1 MAVAPNNRGLMQR
14 THFSALLAVV
24 LTVLTAACRDAG
36 ARAAFS
42 DPETVSAATT
52 VGAAPMFALSPA
64 GKRAVAWVSAP
75 GGGTDGRLYV
85 STGGAPNELR
95 DSLGPIEAHGEAPP
109 KLSYGA
115 DGTLYAL
122 YAVGKVVPGRR
133 FPMSSLRLAKSA
145 DDGRSW
151 GPPVTIASDSAFGTR
166 NFHALHVGG
175 DGALYVAWL
184 EANQGKSKTFL
195 TRSTDQGATWAVP
208 AAADANQSCPCCRT
222 AIATAGDGTLYLAWR
237 TVLPGNVRDVVVAR
251 SNDHGV
257 TWAQPV
263 RVHADDWVFDG
274 CPHAGPS
281 MQVDS
286 AGAVHIAWWTGKQGS
301 AGTYYARSRD
311 SGATFD
317 APVALGVGE
326 FSAPAHVQLAL
337 GAGGTIVTVWDD
349 GTVKTPKVVMRVSHD
364 NGGSFGP
371 AALVS
376 TEGRAATFPVL
387 ALRDKDLTIAWSEQS
402 EAEHDHEKEMA
413 PNMKDPKA
421 VKGLSRVG
429 ASAVRVRNGR
439 LQ

>member
-1 MAVAPNNRGLMQR
+1 MKMKRN
-14 THFSALLAVV
+14 HFPALLA
-24 LTVLTAACRDAG
+24 LVLTAACRDAG
-36 ARAAFS
+36 ARTTFS

-52 VGAAPMFALSPA
+52 VGAAPMFALSPS

-85 STGGAPNELR
+85 TTGGAPTELR
-95 DSLGPIEAHGEAPP
+95 DSLGPIEPHGEAPP
-109 KLSYGA
+109 KLSYGP

-145 DDGRSW
+145 DDGKTW
-151 GPPVTIASDSAFGTR
+151 TAPVTIASDSAFGTR
-166 NFHALHVGG
+166 NFHALHVGS

-184 EANQGKSKTFL
+184 EASQGKSKTFL
-195 TRSTDQGATWAVP
+195 TRSTDQGTTWTTPV
-208 AAADANQSCPCCRT
+208 AADVNQSCPCCRT
-222 AIATAGDGTLYLAWR
+222 AIATADDGTLYLAWR

-251 SNDHGV
+251 SSDHGA
-257 TWAQPV
+257 TWAAPV

-286 AGAVHIAWWTGKQGS
+286 AGTVHIAWWTGKQGA
-301 AGTYYARSRD
+301 AGTFYARSADR
-311 SGATFD
+311 GATFGT
-317 APVALGVGE
+317 PIPLGVGE

-337 GAGGTIVTVWDD
+337 GQGHTVVAVWDD
-349 GTVKTPKVVMRVSHD
+349 GTVRTPKVVMRVSHD
-364 NGGSFGP
+364 NGESFSP

-387 ALRDKDLTIAWSEQS
+387 ALRDRDLTIAWSEQS

-421 VKGLSRVG
+421 MKGLSRVG
-429 ASAVRVRNGR
+429 ESAVRVRNGR